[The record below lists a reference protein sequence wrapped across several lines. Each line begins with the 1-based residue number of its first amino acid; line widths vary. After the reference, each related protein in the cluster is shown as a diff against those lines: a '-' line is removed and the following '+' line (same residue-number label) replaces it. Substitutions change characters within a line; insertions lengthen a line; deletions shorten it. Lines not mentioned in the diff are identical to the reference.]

1 MATKIELVGQNVK
14 TTKGTTIW
22 YFPMSEMSFTLS
34 NSILSL
40 FHKGDFV
47 VSDASNDIQDID
59 GSTLASDAAVVNYLG
74 QFVGVSS
81 LSKVSNATTSQ
92 VAANVAVQT
101 LLAANEHRTKAII
114 HYTGAD
120 KMYVKLGAT
129 ATAVDFTYYRY
140 GASTLSSE
148 KDEIVIEGYTG
159 IITAIWDVATG
170 NANVT
175 EIHI

>member
-1 MATKIELVGQNVK
+1 MATKIYLIGQNVK
-14 TTKGTTIW
+14 IEKGTSSW
-22 YFPMSEMSFTLS
+22 YIPAHQASYGIT
-34 NSILSL
+34 NSVLTVYQYGKFL
-40 FHKGDFV
+40 
-47 VSDASNDIQDID
+47 VSDASNDIQDKD
-59 GSTLASDAAVVNYLG
+59 DATLASDAAVNSYLG
-74 QFVGVSS
+74 QFVGVAT

-114 HYTGAD
+114 HYTGAN

-129 ATAVDFTYYRY
+129 ATAVDFTYYRD

-159 IITAIWDVATG
+159 IITAIWDVANG